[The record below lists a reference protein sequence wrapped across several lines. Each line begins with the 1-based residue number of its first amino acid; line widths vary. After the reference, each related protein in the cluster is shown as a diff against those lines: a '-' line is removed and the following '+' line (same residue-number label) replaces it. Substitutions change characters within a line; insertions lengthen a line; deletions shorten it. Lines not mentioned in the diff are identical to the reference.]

1 MEASSRNS
9 VEIRRFAWSFFNR
22 SEPGLEIK
30 LSDWGE
36 MDYFESALQIEMLAS
51 VSIARAATPRKWYV
65 CAMLVAGVSIIVELA
80 VGVLARQPEPA
91 MWIAVAA
98 AGLLVFAFVVLD
110 RSKHVRFEIEDGR
123 LFVRGD
129 IFCWRFPLSS
139 MNLGPSVVL
148 DLTQWPD
155 FKPRRK
161 IIGTSLPGYQSG
173 EFLLRNGRRAI
184 VFLSDLH
191 RVLCILMND
200 GKFLLL
206 SCREPEALLELLV
219 AEKRA

>member
-1 MEASSRNS
+1 
-9 VEIRRFAWSFFNR
+9 
-22 SEPGLEIK
+22 
-30 LSDWGE
+30 
-36 MDYFESALQIEMLAS
+36 MLAS
-51 VSIARAATPRKWYV
+51 ISIARAATPRKWYL
-65 CAMLVAGVSIIVELA
+65 CSLLIAGASVVIQLA
-80 VGVLARQPEPA
+80 VGVVAHQPEQA
-91 MWIAVAA
+91 LWIAGVAG
-98 AGLLVFAFVVLD
+98 GLLIFAFLVLD
-110 RSKHVRFEIEDGR
+110 RSKHVRFEIADGR

-139 MNLGPSVVL
+139 MHLGQSVVL

-173 EFLLRNGRRAI
+173 EFMLQNGRRAI
-184 VFLSDLH
+184 IFLSDLH

-206 SCREPEALLELLV
+206 SCADPEGLLALLA